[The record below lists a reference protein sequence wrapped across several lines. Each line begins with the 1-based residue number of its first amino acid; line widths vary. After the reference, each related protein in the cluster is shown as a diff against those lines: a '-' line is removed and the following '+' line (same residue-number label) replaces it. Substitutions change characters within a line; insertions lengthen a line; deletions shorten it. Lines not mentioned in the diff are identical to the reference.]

1 MKEGQEKKHD
11 INVFGHH
18 VDLGAID
25 NVVLRKVIE
34 SRVLEHPKFLH
45 WADNNTAEN
54 TRASDKAREKRIAK
68 AKKRGK
74 YSEYGHNGGAS
85 GGWSVG

>member
-1 MKEGQEKKHD
+1 MKEGQKKKHD

-45 WADNNTAEN
+45 WADNNSDEN
-54 TRASDKAREKRIAK
+54 TTARDKALEKRKEKIR
-68 AKKRGK
+68 KRKG
-74 YSEYGHNGGAS
+74 YYLDSTSTQHS
-85 GGWSVG
+85 SDW